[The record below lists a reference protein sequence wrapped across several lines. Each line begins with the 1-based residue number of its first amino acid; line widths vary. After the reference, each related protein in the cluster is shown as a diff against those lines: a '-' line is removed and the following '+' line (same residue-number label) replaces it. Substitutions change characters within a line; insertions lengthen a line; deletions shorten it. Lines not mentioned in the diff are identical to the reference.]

1 MDLVSNG
8 MRKAI
13 VLFVLLSL
21 HCITNNLL
29 AQDGYG
35 FEQVKGKVTRIGL
48 IDIETDE
55 TEAYANAILWVV
67 NNSDT
72 MERLFVSKD
81 PRGKQFT
88 ARVRMKNSQ
97 DDTRLL
103 NCVLR
108 ITIGDGQLAF
118 RLTEISVQN
127 TKIPLPV
134 SLEMYYPAKNA
145 KQEEVLGF
153 AQSTIEENLSDF
165 EQFILTNNV
174 SITENWNKLQDN
186 KVVKGMSSDECL
198 IIMGKPTMVHQNGEK
213 TQWMYEDGSNVIFE
227 DNLVKA
233 IL

>member
-1 MDLVSNG
+1 

-13 VLFVLLSL
+13 VLFVLLSC
-21 HCITNNLL
+21 CISNNLL
-29 AQDGYG
+29 AQNEYG
-35 FEQVKGKVTRIGL
+35 FEQVKGKLTRIGL
-48 IDIETDE
+48 IDIEIDE
-55 TEAYANAILWVV
+55 TEAYANALLWVV
-67 NNSDT
+67 NNSGP
-72 MERLFVSKD
+72 MERVFVSKN
-81 PRGKQFT
+81 PRDKQFT
-88 ARVRMKNSQ
+88 ARVKMKNSQ

-198 IIMGKPTMVHQNGEK
+198 IILGKPTMVHQNGEK